1 MRRVFAMRFA
11 VLACLGLA
19 AGVHARG
26 APQSAGNLSTD
37 TRSPSVSVP
46 AQHEVDQGIAVDFSA
61 SPPARSGD
69 PTTFGFTLT
78 DTASGTP
85 ISGARPAAWLVA
97 HDKNTSDKSKDNA
110 PQNCKQQVATYLSA
124 DLFRRADIDLN
135 SYYVLSLNDDNSIS
149 VVDPLFGFG
158 GSQLLAMLP
167 LASRAADWALAA
179 QSDALFVTMPA
190 SGKVAIADTRSWKI
204 ADTIATGPNPRR
216 IVLQAG
222 RAWIADDEGLS
233 IIDIK
238 TRALLRLRFGA
249 IRELAISND
258 GDLVFATGANN
269 VVIVDAHT
277 AKVLADIVV
286 DGAPGL
292 LAYSSA
298 AKAIY
303 AADAVVG
310 KLFAIDARS
319 HAITTTV
326 AIRTGATQIRFAPD
340 GRHALIPNPQQNVLQ
355 VLDAA
360 SNRIVQSVDISDAP
374 DQVGFTS
381 LLAYVRRRASET
393 VVMIP
398 LDQIGREG
406 QAIGVADFPA
416 GQHALGN
423 GNLADSIVSAPDEPA
438 VLVAN
443 AADKMIYYYKEGMA
457 APAGGFNTYGATPR
471 AVLVVDHGLRER
483 ERGRYATALPVKKP
497 GVYDVVMFVDSPR
510 VVACFG
516 LTIAAEKE
524 AVKKPLTRVTAIDP
538 PRQLQAGSA
547 VRLQFALSDPARKE
561 QRHADDVR
569 ALAFEAPGVWQRR
582 GDLKRLANGNYEL
595 EFTPPNAGTYYV
607 WIESDALGLAHN
619 NSQFSVYQAIDPAI
633 NQTN

>member
-26 APQSAGNLSTD
+26 APQSAGNLSAD

-97 HDKNTSDKSKDNA
+97 HDKNTSDKSRDNA

-524 AVKKPLTRVTAIDP
+524 AVEKPLTRVTAIDP

>member
-11 VLACLGLA
+11 VLACLA
-19 AGVHARG
+19 CVAGARTHAL
-26 APQSAGNLSTD
+26 PQP
-37 TRSPSVSVP
+37 SPVP

-61 SPPARSGD
+61 SPPTHSGD
-69 PTTFGFTLT
+69 PITFGFTLT

-85 ISGARPAAWLVA
+85 ISGVRPAAWLVA
-97 HDKNTSDKSKDNA
+97 HDKNTSDKSA
-110 PQNCKQQVATYLSA
+110 STALQSCKQQVATYLSA

-158 GSQLLAMLP
+158 GSQLLAMLALP
-167 LASRAADWALAA
+167 SRAADWALAA
-179 QSDALFVTMPA
+179 QNDALFVTLPA
-190 SGKVAIADTRSWKI
+190 SAKVAIADTRSWKI
-204 ADTIATGPNPRR
+204 VDTIATGPNPRR

-222 RAWIADDEGLS
+222 RAWIADEDGLS
-233 IIDIK
+233 VIDVK
-238 TRALLRLRFGA
+238 THALTRLRLGA
-249 IRELAISND
+249 IRELATSND
-258 GDLVFATGANN
+258 GDLVFAAGAHD
-269 VVIVDAHT
+269 VLIIDAHA
-277 AKVLADIVV
+277 AKVLADILV
-286 DGAPGL
+286 DGAPTL
-292 LAYSSA
+292 LAYSNA

-303 AADAVVG
+303 AADTVAG

-319 HAITTTV
+319 RAITATV
-326 AIRTGATQIRFAPD
+326 TIRAGATQLRFAPD
-340 GRHALIPNPQQNVLQ
+340 GRHALMPNPQQNVVQ

-360 SNRIVQSVDISDAP
+360 SNRIVQNVDISDAP
-374 DQVGFTS
+374 DQVSFTS

-393 VVMIP
+393 VLMIP
-398 LDQIGREG
+398 LDQIGGEG
-406 QAIGVADFPA
+406 NAVGIADFPA
-416 GQHALGN
+416 GQHALGT
-423 GNLADSIVSAPDEPA
+423 GSLADAIVGAPDEPA

-471 AVLVVDHGLRER
+471 AVLVVDHGLREQQ
-483 ERGRYATALPVKKP
+483 RGRYATAMPVKNP
-497 GVYDVVMFVDSPR
+497 GTYDVVMFLDAPR

-524 AVKKPLTRVTAIDP
+524 AVEKPVTRVTAIDP
-538 PRQLQAGSA
+538 PRQLRAGTA
-547 VRLQFALSDPARKE
+547 VRLQFALSDPVRK
-561 QRHADDVR
+561 QLRRADDVR

-595 EFTPPNAGTYYV
+595 EFIPPSAGTYYV

>member
-1 MRRVFAMRFA
+1 MRRVFAMRLA
-11 VLACLGLA
+11 VLACLVLA
-19 AGVHARG
+19 AGASANG
-26 APQSAGNLSTD
+26 TPQSAGNPSAE
-37 TRSPSVSVP
+37 TRSSPASVP

-61 SPPARSGD
+61 SAPAHSGD

-85 ISGARPAAWLVA
+85 ISGVRPAAWLVA
-97 HDKNTSDKSKDNA
+97 HDKNTSDKNGGNT
-110 PQNCKQQVATYLSA
+110 PQSCKQQVATYLSA

-179 QSDALFVTMPA
+179 QNDVLFVTMPA

-216 IVLQAG
+216 LVLQAG

-233 IIDIK
+233 VIDIK
-238 TRALLRLRFGA
+238 THALMRLRFGA
-249 IRELAISND
+249 TRELAISSD
-258 GDLVFATGANN
+258 GDLVFASGEHD
-269 VVIVDAHT
+269 VVIVDAHA
-277 AKVLADIVV
+277 AKVLADIVL
-286 DGAPGL
+286 DGTPNL
-292 LAYSSA
+292 LAYSNA

-303 AADAVVG
+303 AADATAG
-310 KLFAIDARS
+310 KLFAIDVRS
-319 HAITTTV
+319 HVITATI
-326 AIRTGATQIRFAPD
+326 AIRPGATQIRFAPD
-340 GRHALIPNPQQNVLQ
+340 GRHALIPNPQQNVVQ

-360 SNRIVQSVDISDAP
+360 SNRIVQSVDIGDAP

-398 LDQIGREG
+398 LDQIGLEG
-406 QAIGVADFPA
+406 HAIGIADFPA
-416 GQHALGN
+416 GQHALGV
-423 GNLADSIVSAPDEPA
+423 GSLADSIVAAPDEPA

-457 APAGGFNTYGATPR
+457 APAGGFNTYGAIPR

-483 ERGRYATALPVKKP
+483 ERGRYATALPVKKA
-497 GVYDVVMFVDSPR
+497 GAYDVVMFVDSPR

-524 AVKKPLTRVTAIDP
+524 TVEKPLTRVTAIDP
-538 PRQLQAGSA
+538 PRQLQAGAA

-582 GDLKRLANGNYEL
+582 GDLKRLTNGNYEL
-595 EFTPPNAGTYYV
+595 EFIPPNAGTYYV

-619 NSQFSVYQAIDPAI
+619 NSQFSVYQAVDRAI